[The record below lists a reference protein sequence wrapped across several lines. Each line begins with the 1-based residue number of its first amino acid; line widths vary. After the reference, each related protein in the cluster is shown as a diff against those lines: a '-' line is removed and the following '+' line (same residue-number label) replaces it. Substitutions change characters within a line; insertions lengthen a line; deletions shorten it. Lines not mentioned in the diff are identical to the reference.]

1 MDLWCH
7 APGCSSHTHPAALI
21 QSAGWGGE
29 DVYHAAELPAS
40 QFVCHSL
47 RPETHWERKAWGRE
61 HCIFLS
67 IPLFSLVF
75 PSSPLT
81 FIFLVVACPLR
92 AKGLLHSV
100 CMYVCSRL
108 HLAGGFSS
116 VHPHPPKLQSWGL
129 SGTFSHMHKHAHP
142 EKHTHTHKEWCNY
155 PVLSCNPSGVVSV
168 STAAY
173 LTPSANTWI
182 HFSRCPCTKTFS
194 NLIVVGLCGYLCALQ
209 CK

>member
-40 QFVCHSL
+40 QLVCHSL

-61 HCIFLS
+61 HCILLS

-100 CMYVCSRL
+100 CMCV
-108 HLAGGFSS
+108 AGCIWLVDFPLYTPI
-116 VHPHPPKLQSWGL
+116 HPSFKAEVLVGHFH
-129 SGTFSHMHKHAHP
+129 TC
-142 EKHTHTHKEWCNY
+142 THTHIQRNTPIHTKNGVITLCSHVI
-155 PVLSCNPSGVVSV
+155 PQVLYLSPLQHIWHPAPIHGFTSVVVPAPKHSPT
-168 STAAY
+168 S
-173 LTPSANTWI
+173 
-182 HFSRCPCTKTFS
+182 
-194 NLIVVGLCGYLCALQ
+194 
-209 CK
+209 